1 MLPVRMGKGNLTW
14 TERRVLSKRLEVLE
28 GFLASLLASPLEL
41 GAGEATCPSF
51 LSRPWLTVCSKPG
64 RRKEKGKE
72 GGLG

>member
-1 MLPVRMGKGNLTW
+1 MGKGNLTW

-28 GFLASLLASPLEL
+28 GCLASLLASPLEL
-41 GAGEATCPSF
+41 RAKEATCPSF
-51 LSRPWLTVCSKPG
+51 LSRPWLTVCSKQR